1 YISDWIRINLDV
13 KIISLYIFALTCSW
27 QKQVMTHEQ
36 AVYVNT
42 STASCCAV
50 DILHEQT
57 LTDSPE

>member
-1 YISDWIRINLDV
+1 MIGYAKNLDV
-13 KIISLYIFALTCSW
+13 KIIGLNVFTLTCSL
-27 QKQVMTHEQ
+27 QKRVMTHEQ